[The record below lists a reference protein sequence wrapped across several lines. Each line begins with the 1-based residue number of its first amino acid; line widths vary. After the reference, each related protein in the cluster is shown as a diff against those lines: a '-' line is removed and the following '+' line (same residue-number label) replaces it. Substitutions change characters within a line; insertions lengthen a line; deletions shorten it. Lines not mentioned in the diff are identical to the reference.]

1 MTSSRRP
8 RRQGVIYGQPNLRS
22 PNDGA
27 PVVGRLIGAL
37 IVIGAIVVLL
47 VGALAVIGGGREGA
61 PGATSTPTRPGL
73 TSPSPTATLR
83 PSPSPKITPTPSP
96 STSPTASPIAIELVE
111 GPGKI
116 TFADDYT
123 GGFDLV
129 NPHVEFSIKDQMA
142 WQANIG
148 DPVGQVKVDFNI
160 FRVDPVSGAETNVH
174 TNSFTGRNPNA
185 RFYYAKAP
193 VSHEVDGPGIFV
205 MRYSVDGRTISE
217 GYFRV
222 TE

>member
-1 MTSSRRP
+1 M
-8 RRQGVIYGQPNLRS
+8 IYGQPNLRN

-27 PVVGRLIGAL
+27 PLVGRLIGAL

-47 VGALAVIGGGREGA
+47 VGALAVIGGGREAA
-61 PGATSTPTRPGL
+61 PGATPTPTLPGL
-73 TSPSPTATLR
+73 ASPSPTATAR
-83 PSPSPKITPTPSP
+83 PSPTATRTPTPSP
-96 STSPTASPIAIELVE
+96 SNSPTASPISIELVE

-116 TFADDYT
+116 TFASDYT
-123 GGFDLV
+123 GNFDLV
-129 NPHVEFSIKDQMA
+129 NPHVEFSFKDQMA

-148 DPVGQVKVDFNI
+148 DPVGQVMVDFNV
-160 FRVDPVSGAETNVH
+160 FRVDEATGAETNVH
-174 TNSFTGRNPNA
+174 TNSFTGRNANA

-193 VSHEVDGPGIFV
+193 VKNEVDGPGIFV